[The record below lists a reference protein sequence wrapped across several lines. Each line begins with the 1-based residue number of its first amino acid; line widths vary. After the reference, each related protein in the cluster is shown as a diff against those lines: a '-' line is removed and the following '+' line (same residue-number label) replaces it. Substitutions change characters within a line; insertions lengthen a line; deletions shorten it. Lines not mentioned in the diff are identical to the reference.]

1 MKPIAKSAELANVLR
16 LSYAEQG
23 ANRGTPL
30 ILLPGIA
37 DSWRIFE
44 PLLAELPENVHVFAL
59 SPRGH
64 GDSGRPTTGYRT
76 RDFVQDLLLFM
87 DAL

>member
-1 MKPIAKSAELANVLR
+1 MKPRHVQQKHYVERKCPMELIAKNAELVNGLR

-44 PLLAELPENVHVFAL
+44 PLLAELTSMLPSANA
-59 SPRGH
+59 
-64 GDSGRPTTGYRT
+64 DMAIPTANTT
-76 RDFVQDLLLFM
+76 HS
-87 DAL
+87 